1 MTTPTSPTPTIFAR
15 RLKAA
20 RKAQGLT
27 QQGLGMMAGMEELS
41 ASARMNH
48 YEQGKHWPHYSVVE
62 KIAEALK
69 LPVAYFYCKE
79 DNEAELLQRFHQLDD
94 MKKEVVLALLQGNWD
109 A

>member
-1 MTTPTSPTPTIFAR
+1 MTISSPTIFAK

-20 RKAQGLT
+20 RKAKGLT
-27 QQGLGMMAGMEELS
+27 QQKLGVLAGMEELS

-69 LPVAYFYCKE
+69 LPAAYFYCKE
-79 DNEAELLQRFHQLDD
+79 DDEAELLSLYHQLD
-94 MKKEVVLALLQGNWD
+94 KGEKFVTLTTLKENATL
-109 A
+109 

>member
-1 MTTPTSPTPTIFAR
+1 MTTPTSPVPTIFAK

-27 QQGLGMMAGMEELS
+27 QQALGVMAGMEELS

-62 KIAEALK
+62 KIAEALD

-79 DNEAELLQRFHQLDD
+79 DNEAELLRLFHQLDD
-94 MKKEVVLALLQGNWD
+94 VKQEIIVKLLKGSLD
-109 A
+109 